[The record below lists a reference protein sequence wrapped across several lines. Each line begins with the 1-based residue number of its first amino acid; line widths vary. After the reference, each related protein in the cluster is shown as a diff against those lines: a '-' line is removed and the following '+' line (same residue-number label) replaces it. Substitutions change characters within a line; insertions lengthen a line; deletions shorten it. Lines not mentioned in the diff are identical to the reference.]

1 VSVQPPSARETPGAR
16 AGAVAEE
23 TAGTPRDHLFDALI
37 QQRERLAQEVTKSVR
52 AAIPSY
58 AGVDPVAHVAGSMVT
73 VSLALSAA
81 RSGGAEIDRAQMRQ
95 LIAVSRERSSTGVP
109 LEDMVRGWHQ
119 SCRIIVERARITGAE
134 MGISQQTTLDLVDGI
149 LLVTEHAHRLVHEA
163 YRADTVAAAN
173 GGERLRVAFVLAALQ
188 GTIPASQLMEQAT
201 SFELDIDRPHRAL
214 RTRPTS
220 GLELEQMR
228 RMLRLERARP
238 AREGMAAELDGDL
251 VAIIVDPPSG
261 ELQRIVGGIGEPV
274 PLVEL
279 PESFRLAGR
288 ALRAAATFGL
298 TGIHDMG
305 SLGLRPAV
313 VDDQDVGRALGA
325 RYLDRVVGE
334 PSGEDLLDSLRGW
347 FEAGMHVGRAASE
360 LFVHPNTL
368 RYRISRFETLSGAD
382 LRDHQIAFEV
392 WWALEH
398 QQIATRS
405 QRTSA

>member
-1 VSVQPPSARETPGAR
+1 MSAQPLSSARETPRTGAD
-16 AGAVAEE
+16 AAQTPA
-23 TAGTPRDHLFDALI
+23 TPRDHLFDALA
-37 QQRERLAQEVTKSVR
+37 QQHELLAQEVTRSVR

-81 RSGGAEIDRAQMRQ
+81 RSGGAEIDRAQMRE

-119 SCRIIVERARITGAE
+119 SCRIIVDRARVTGAE
-134 MGISQQTTLDLVDGI
+134 MGISQQTILDLVDGI

-163 YRADTVAAAN
+163 HRADTLAAGN
-173 GGERLRVAFVLAALQ
+173 DDERLRRAFVLAALR
-188 GTIPASQLMEQAT
+188 GTLPASRLLEQAA
-201 SFELDIDRPHRAL
+201 SFELDVDRPHRAL
-214 RTRPTS
+214 RVRPTT
-220 GLELEQMR
+220 GLEFGPMRQM
-228 RMLRLERARP
+228 LGLERARP

-251 VAIIVDPPSG
+251 VAIVVDPPRG
-261 ELQRIVGGIGEPV
+261 ELPRTVGGIGEPV

-298 TGIHDMG
+298 TGIHDIG

-313 VDDQDVGRALGA
+313 IDDQDVGRALGA
-325 RYLDRVVGE
+325 RYLDRVVDD
-334 PSGEDLLDSLRGW
+334 PSGEDLLNSLRGW
-347 FEAGMHVGRAASE
+347 FAAGMHVRRAASE

-368 RYRISRFETLSGAD
+368 RYRISRFETLTGAD
-382 LRDHQIAFEV
+382 LRDHQTAFEV

-398 QQIATRS
+398 QQIARRS
-405 QRTSA
+405 QGTVG